1 MMKEGSAPQ
10 QRRDNSLPKFLRS
23 RRRAA
28 AAVGAVCVALGILA
42 TCVATR
48 AQDQSQDQSAAT
60 AKDVIFARKT
70 LMDSLSDNMDQIE
83 MMISSGKIDLPDAQ
97 EHADTIS
104 VMLMAFPHLFPA
116 SSNEWKP
123 NVDRDAGTD
132 TFASPDVWSKYPDF
146 YQRAA
151 QASKAAFDMSHADK
165 DDALKSLTAELRKDC
180 NSCHADYLKT
190 Q

>member
-1 MMKEGSAPQ
+1 MKIGSASQ
-10 QRRDNSLPKFLRS
+10 HRRHDSPPGFLRS

-28 AAVGAVCVALGILA
+28 AAVGAACVALGILA
-42 TCVATR
+42 TSVATR
-48 AQDQSQDQSAAT
+48 AQDQSAAT
-60 AKDVIFARKT
+60 AKDVILARKT

-83 MMISSGKIDLPDAQ
+83 MMISTGKIDLPDAQ

-104 VMLMAFPHLFPA
+104 VMLMAFPHLFPP
-116 SSNEWKP
+116 SSNQWKP
-123 NVDRDAGTD
+123 NVDLDAGTD
-132 TFASPDVWSKYPDF
+132 TFASPDAWSKFPDF
-146 YQRAA
+146 YRRAA

>member
-1 MMKEGSAPQ
+1 MMTRSALQ
-10 QRRDNSLPKFLRS
+10 TRRDNSLS
-23 RRRAA
+23 RNAARAA
-28 AAVGAVCVALGILA
+28 GLVLAILAAVVP
-42 TCVATR
+42 TR
-48 AQDQSQDQSAAT
+48 AQEPDQSAAT

-104 VMLMAFPHLFPA
+104 VMLMAFPHLFPPR
-116 SSNEWKP
+116 SNEWKP
-123 NVDRDAGTD
+123 NVERDAGTD
-132 TFASPDVWSKYPDF
+132 TFASPDVWTKFPDF

-151 QASKAAFDMSHADK
+151 KASKTAFDMSHADK
-165 DDALKSLTAELRKDC
+165 DAALKGLTAELRADC
-180 NSCHADYLKT
+180 NSCHEAYLKT